1 MGMIRSKGDFVF
13 TEESILQKLRF
24 GYMSNPKYAVANL
37 HVFDWESNFL
47 VKTKAGYWYE
57 VEVKISREDFR
68 NDRRHKAEKYDIL
81 EGRKEGLRPNYFSYC
96 VPQDLLEK
104 VKDLIPDYAG
114 VVIVTNSG
122 YVQQKYAPA
131 RLHSDK
137 LSDEQL
143 ELTEKF
149 YWNYANLRF
158 DTGRIDAETKIK
170 KLKGFISFLK
180 AEYEAATG
188 YSINEVF

>member
-1 MGMIRSKGDFVF
+1 MIRSKGDFVF

>member
-1 MGMIRSKGDFVF
+1 MGIIRSKGDFVF

-24 GYMSNPKYAVANL
+24 GYMKNPKYAVANL
-37 HVFDWESNFL
+37 HVFDWESDFL

-114 VVIVTNSG
+114 VVVVTNSG
-122 YVQQKYAPA
+122 YVQQKYVPA